1 MGLITLKS
9 AKLTDYIMNTRQ
21 VALNDA
27 HIPGMP
33 DKNKICLNVFPQ
45 INLFKNMFV
54 RTFTAKEIATMILN
68 ENNPKTMDY
77 YFMKLLGVNLDNTS
91 ISYSGT
97 LHGNLKSK
105 NKRITESFG
114 VLGRVRNYERGQIY
128 FVMDIHEAQIF
139 PKSRSFRIT
148 SRRLLPIPVTNPK
161 AGQKK
166 QITYGNGYVCTHIE
180 PTEFLVPKHL
190 VLYCRNAWERKGEVK
205 PSRAKNKDDA
215 PDTIAEAVSVI

>member
-1 MGLITLKS
+1 MIMTFKS
-9 AKLTDYIMNTRQ
+9 TKLTDYIMNTRQ

-27 HIPGMP
+27 HIPAMP
-33 DKNKICLNVFPQ
+33 DKNKIHLTVFPQ

-77 YFMKLLGVNLDNTS
+77 YFMKLLGVTLENACL
-91 ISYSGT
+91 SYGGALHGT
-97 LHGNLKSK
+97 LKAK
-105 NKRITESFG
+105 NGRITESFG
-114 VLGRVRNYERGQIY
+114 VLCRVRNYERGQIY

-148 SRRLLPIPVTNPK
+148 SRRLLPIPVNNPK

-166 QITYGNGYVCTHIE
+166 QITYGSGYVSNYIE
-180 PTEFLVPKHL
+180 PTEILVPKHL

-205 PSRAKNKDDA
+205 PSRVKNNNDA
-215 PDTIAEAVSVI
+215 PDATAEAVSVI